1 MLGTLYVKKP
11 VSESVPDWVDFFV
24 KDLPVGDELKR
35 LKNTSTSAILIKEVD
50 GRQFA
55 IAFGHGRHLLDL
67 SCIEYRF
74 GIKVALNVIE
84 PDSISS
90 IDRQTFDAAPK
101 ITKTQTIKPTSLT
114 DYSVNT
120 EQDLL
125 RGVVGSAK
133 PEFKKNFGSIV
144 AGIDS
149 LKLSVITSLETI
161 DELLRNSLARFGSK
175 DYLVSDSERAS
186 AFAWVDNLQAVPDP
200 IVKSNLDRQLWE
212 AFEKNDFDGIF
223 MSIPELIEWEEISG
237 FAYTEAQS
245 KDSEKIV
252 NSLDVVEFKSSLRS
266 DSSLETLRNRNIF
279 VVTNES
285 GYVKRFSAYRCLY
298 AEIRLVDD
306 ASLYVLT
313 AGNWFKVEPSFEAQI
328 NSHFRSIEILKFS
341 PPFVEYNHEGEG
353 GYNDAVALAAG
364 KEYLLLDRKLIQF
377 GGKHSSIEVCD
388 LYKTK
393 PKDESL
399 GKLVHVKRGRD
410 SSSLSHLFA
419 QGLVSSTLL
428 VSEPDF
434 VKEVNSQIAKNGGVM
449 LPSKII
455 AQNYDVV
462 FAIVDGPAGSV
473 LELPF
478 FSKVN
483 LQNCVRSIKAFG
495 FGVKFLHI
503 PEAAVYLAKKKAE
516 NDAKAAIKKA
526 TTIKGKGSLAVKA
539 KPVPKARSKP

>member
-1 MLGTLYVKKP
+1 MSILKRMSLNVFLLKLPDDVTRTKLEEKDYLQKTTTPTGKSKLTSVTSIPLGVKGALGTLYIKRP
-11 VSESVPDWVDFFV
+11 VTESIPEWVDFFV
-24 KDLPVGDELKR
+24 KDLPIGDELKK

-90 IDRQTFDAAPK
+90 IDRQTFDASPK
-101 ITKTQTIKPTSLT
+101 ITKTQTIRPTSLT

-125 RGVVGSAK
+125 RGVVGAVK
-133 PEFKKNFGSIV
+133 PEFKKDFGSIL

-161 DELLRNSLARFGSK
+161 DELLKKSLLRFGSK
-175 DYLVSDSERAS
+175 DYLISDSERAS
-186 AFAWVDNLQAVPDP
+186 AFAWVDNLQAVADP
-200 IVKSNLDRQLWE
+200 IVKSNLDRQLWS
-212 AFEKNDFDGIF
+212 AFERNDFDGIF
-223 MSIPELIEWEEISG
+223 MSIPELIEWEKISG

-245 KDSEKIV
+245 KDPEKIV
-252 NSLDVVEFKSSLRS
+252 NSLSVLDFKSSLRS
-266 DSSLETLRNRNIF
+266 DSSLETLRNRQIF

-285 GYVKRFSAYRCLY
+285 GYVKKFSAYRCLY
-298 AEIRLVDD
+298 AEIRLVHD
-306 ASLYVLT
+306 AFLYVLT

-328 NSHFRSIEILKFS
+328 NSHFRSIETLKFS
-341 PPFVEYNHEGEG
+341 PPFIEYNHDGEGE
-353 GYNDAVALAAG
+353 YNDAVALSAG
-364 KEYLLLDRKLIQF
+364 EKYILLDRKLIQF

-393 PKDESL
+393 PKDASS
-399 GKLVHVKRGRD
+399 GQLVHVKRGRD

-428 VSEPDF
+428 VSESNF
-434 VKEVNSQIAKNGGVM
+434 VREVNN
-449 LPSKII
+449 
-455 AQNYDVV
+455 
-462 FAIVDGPAGSV
+462 
-473 LELPF
+473 
-478 FSKVN
+478 
-483 LQNCVRSIKAFG
+483 
-495 FGVKFLHI
+495 
-503 PEAAVYLAKKKAE
+503 
-516 NDAKAAIKKA
+516 
-526 TTIKGKGSLAVKA
+526 
-539 KPVPKARSKP
+539 